1 LHNHATLL
9 ANLATF
15 RASRHVIE
23 EAQRLL
29 ATYRGQN
36 MLKYLTLIA
45 AAGALA
51 ALPASAQQADY
62 PNRPI
67 KIIVCLPAGG
77 GVDTVTRI
85 VSDKLARRLGQPIVI
100 ENKGG
105 QSGNLGAEAVW
116 SAEPDGYT
124 LLASQPAPIT
134 TNPLLYKNMSFD
146 PARFTPVAVMT
157 TIPNTLTVRADFPA
171 KNVQEFIAYAKANPG
186 KLSYASQGNGTTS
199 HLTAVMFEQATGAKL
214 LHVPYRGT
222 APAIN
227 DLMGSHVDAFFNEVA
242 TSMEMHKAGKARI
255 LAVTTPTRV
264 ADLPYIPTLQE
275 AGLAGFASDTWNAI
289 SAPPKTPAPIVAKL
303 NAAINDVLTAPE
315 MQAHLRVLHL
325 QSVGGTP
332 QRMAEIVKADTRRWG
347 EVIRAA
353 NVSIE

>member
-1 LHNHATLL
+1 MSKYLALIGAALL
-9 ANLATF
+9 A
-15 RASRHVIE
+15 V
-23 EAQRLL
+23 
-29 ATYRGQN
+29 
-36 MLKYLTLIA
+36 
-45 AAGALA
+45 
-51 ALPASAQQADY
+51 LPATAQQADY

-67 KIIVCLPAGG
+67 RIIVCLPPGG

-85 VSDKLARRLGQPIVI
+85 VSDSLQRRLGQPIVI

-105 QSGNLGAEAVW
+105 QAGNLGAEAVFN
-116 SAEPDGYT
+116 AEPDGYT

-134 TNPLLYKNMSFD
+134 TNPLLYKSLPFD
-146 PARFTPVAVMT
+146 PSRFTPVAVMT

-171 KNVQEFIAYAKANPG
+171 RTVQDFIAYAKANPG
-186 KLSYASQGNGTTS
+186 KVSYASQGNGTTS

-227 DLMGSHVDAFFNEVA
+227 DLMGGHVDAFFNELA
-242 TSMEMHKAGKARI
+242 TSMELHKAGKARI

-264 ADLPYIPTLQE
+264 PELPDIPTLQE
-275 AGLAGFASDTWNAI
+275 AGLAGFISDTWNAI

-303 NAAINDVLTAPE
+303 NAAIHNVLKAPV
-315 MQAHLRVLHL
+315 MQAHLKVMHL

-332 QRMAEIVKADTRRWG
+332 QQMAEIVRADTQRWG
-347 EVIRAA
+347 DVIRTA
-353 NVSIE
+353 NVTLE

>member
-1 LHNHATLL
+1 
-9 ANLATF
+9 
-15 RASRHVIE
+15 
-23 EAQRLL
+23 
-29 ATYRGQN
+29 

-45 AAGALA
+45 AAGVLLA
-51 ALPASAQQADY
+51 AAPATAQQADY

-67 KIIVCLPAGG
+67 KIIVANPAGG

-85 VSDKLARRLGQPIVI
+85 VSDRLQRRLGQPVVI

-105 QSGNLGAEAVW
+105 QAGNIGAEAVFA
-116 SAEPDGYT
+116 AEPDGYT
-124 LLASQPAPIT
+124 LLASAPSPIT
-134 TNPLLYKNMSFD
+134 SNPLLYKNMSFD
-146 PARFTPVAVMT
+146 PAQFTPVAVMT
-157 TIPNTLTVRADFPA
+157 TIPNTLMVRADLLA
-171 KNVQEFIAYAKANPG
+171 KNAQEFIAYAKANSG

-227 DLMGSHVDAFFNEVA
+227 DLMGGHVDIFFNELA
-242 TSMEMHKAGKARI
+242 TSMELHKAGKARI

-264 ADLPYIPTLQE
+264 RELPDIPTMQE

-303 NAAINDVLTAPE
+303 NAAINDVLRAPE
-315 MQAHLRVLHL
+315 MQIHLSVMHL
-325 QSVGGTP
+325 QAVGGSP
-332 QRMAEIVKADTRRWG
+332 QKMAEIVKADTQRWG
-347 EVIRAA
+347 DVIRAA
-353 NVSIE
+353 NVTLE